1 MNHNLVDGVFEILL
15 QQGINPGFSIR
26 FSSCCKSLNNILK
39 NHDYYWKYVSR
50 DLLKWKKEKENLKVI
65 ESIKNGRKCRECA
78 NSLCY
83 KVLTT
88 QNSFVWLCV
97 NCTKE
102 ENGFS
107 ELYSRS
113 QIFGGKDLWSHKR
126 RIVNYLTMAK
136 KGTAGKHLYWRHQV
150 KKYRIQAVLKNRRI
164 LPF

>member
-1 MNHNLVDGVFEILL
+1 MNCNIVDGVFEILL
-15 QQGINPGFSIR
+15 QQGINPGFATR
-26 FSSCCKSLNNILK
+26 LSSCCKSFNNTLK
-39 NHDYYWKYVSR
+39 NHDYYWKYVCQN
-50 DLLKWKKEKENLKVI
+50 LLKWKKEKENCKVI

-88 QNSFVWLCV
+88 GNSFVWLCV

-102 ENGFS
+102 KNGFS

-150 KKYRIQAVLKNRRI
+150 KKYRIQAVLKNKRI

>member
-1 MNHNLVDGVFEILL
+1 MNSVLFDGVFEILL
-15 QQGINPGFSIR
+15 QRGINPGFSLRI
-26 FSSCCKSLNNILK
+26 SSCSKNLNNILR
-39 NHDYYWKYVSR
+39 NHDYYWKYVSHE
-50 DLLKWKKEKENLKVI
+50 LLKWKKEKENDKVI
-65 ESIKNGRKCRECA
+65 SSIKIGKRCRECA
-78 NSLCY
+78 SSLCY

-102 ENGFS
+102 DNGFN

-113 QIFGGKDLWSHKR
+113 QIFGGKDVWSNKR

-136 KGTAGKHLYWRHQV
+136 KGIAGKHLYWRHQV
-150 KKYRIQAVLKNRRI
+150 KKYRVQAVLKNRRI